1 MGGYD
6 ELLIWPTLV
15 TAIWAA
21 VQEAAIGPSDDDGVT
36 VSAGQWP
43 FMADQGKL
51 CKGTAWKGASWQS

>member
-15 TAIWAA
+15 TAILAV
-21 VQEAAIGPSDDDGVT
+21 VQEAGVGPSDDDDDGAVT

-51 CKGTAWKGASWQS
+51 CKGAAWKGAP

>member
-15 TAIWAA
+15 TAISAA
-21 VQEAAIGPSDDDGVT
+21 VQEAAMGPSDDDGGVT

-51 CKGTAWKGASWQS
+51 CKVAAWKGAP